1 MVENNTAL
9 NPWEFDELKNDMTG
23 QYSKDLLEGSKAIL
37 KKIKDNSSFKVASNG
52 DLILCLKVP
61 GTSCGLRSGERYA
74 TAKEAADKGGE
85 ILITTA
91 ASYGAGKALEPVV
104 VSISKSGVVSKVKD
118 YFKKP
123 MINRRDIDFLK
134 TNNIKFSE
142 KDLIS
147 TIRAP
152 DGKVIFLEKGTE
164 KAGLSH
170 ILKGHQKDFEN
181 IGVKAD
187 DIPKVLMEAVSNGK
201 IVGYQGKGK
210 GRPIYETI
218 INGEKKGIAITIG
231 NNGYIV
237 GANPTRLVK

>member
-1 MVENNTAL
+1 
-9 NPWEFDELKNDMTG
+9 
-23 QYSKDLLEGSKAIL
+23 
-37 KKIKDNSSFKVASNG
+37 
-52 DLILCLKVP
+52 
-61 GTSCGLRSGERYA
+61 
-74 TAKEAADKGGE
+74 
-85 ILITTA
+85 
-91 ASYGAGKALEPVV
+91 
-104 VSISKSGVVSKVKD
+104 
-118 YFKKP
+118 
-123 MINRRDIDFLK
+123 MINRTDIDFLK

-218 INGEKKGIAITIG
+218 INGEKK
-231 NNGYIV
+231 V
-237 GANPTRLVK
+237 LLLR